1 MIIKVLNFTDFLC
14 SNIYFYVDE
23 KTKHGF
29 LIDPGG
35 GADEILHV
43 INQNNWVI
51 EKILLT
57 HSHLDHLGAVLEISE
72 KCKIPFFGLD
82 QSKLYFSNPYHFT
95 DQNTLSQMSFFKNGE
110 KISLSGG
117 SSTLDVLAT
126 PGHTLDSVC
135 FYDRQNQVLFS
146 GDTLFA
152 KGVGRTDLEGGNETE
167 LFQSLKQ
174 ILELPPQ
181 TKVYPGHGPATTIEA
196 EKDIFS

>member
-14 SNIYFYVDE
+14 SNIYFYINE
-23 KTKHGF
+23 KSKHGF

-35 GADEILHV
+35 GADEILK
-43 INQNNWVI
+43 ILKENNWVI

-57 HSHLDHLGAVLEISE
+57 HSHLDHLGAVLEIAQ

-82 QSKLYFSNPYHFT
+82 RAKLYLSNPYHFT

-110 KISLSGG
+110 KISLSDE
-117 SSTLDVLAT
+117 SATLEVLAT
-126 PGHTLDSVC
+126 PGHTVDSVC
-135 FYDRQNQVLFS
+135 FYDKKNQVLFS

-152 KGVGRTDLEGGNETE
+152 KGYGRTDLEGGNEAE

-181 TKVYPGHGPATTIEA
+181 TKVYPGHGSSTTIQA
-196 EKDIFS
+196 EKNIFF

>member
-1 MIIKVLNFTDFLC
+1 MIIKKLELTDVF
-14 SNIYFYVDE
+14 SANIYFYINE

-29 LIDPGG
+29 LIDPGAG
-35 GADEILHV
+35 SCEILD
-43 INQNNWVI
+43 ILKENNWTI

-57 HSHLDHLGAVLEISE
+57 HSHLDHLGAVLEIAE

-82 QSKLYFSNPYHFT
+82 RSKLYLSNPYHFT
-95 DQNTLSQMSFFKNGE
+95 DQNTLAQMSFFKNGE
-110 KISLSGG
+110 KISLSDENA
-117 SSTLDVLAT
+117 TLEVLET

-135 FYDRQNQVLFS
+135 FYDKKNQVLFS

-152 KGVGRTDLEGGNETE
+152 GGYGRTDLEGGNEAE

-181 TKVYPGHGPATTIEA
+181 TKVYPGHGYSTTIQA
-196 EKDIFS
+196 EKDIFF